1 MSVSV
6 RTAFLP
12 DIVLLRTTS
21 LSPGKPFDARNRKD
35 QKYQQIASSLMSVGL
50 IEPLVVF
57 PLGRR
62 KYRVLD
68 GDKRLDILA
77 GRKVPQVEC
86 LLATV
91 DESYTY
97 NKRVNY
103 LSPVGEHEMILRAL
117 KHNSVERIA
126 EALNVDVATIRRK
139 RNLLEGICKEAV
151 ELLKDRRATPR
162 AFVALRKM
170 RPLRQIEAAELM
182 IASNKYS
189 GRFAAALV
197 VGTRAEMLIEPPKN
211 SVPATIFAAQKISM
225 ENETDALVKN
235 LKIVEASYGIDVL
248 TLSVSCRYVNRL
260 LVNDKVH
267 SYLSERHPEICE
279 ELESLIREQS
289 PGKSKPPDPNKKR
302 GVSGPRHRPTD
313 TARALGPRVRPA
325 FT

>member
-1 MSVSV
+1 MSVSP

-12 DIVLLRTTS
+12 EVVSLKTAS

-35 QKYQQIASSLMSVGL
+35 QKYQQIAASLKSVGL

-57 PLGRR
+57 PLGRG

-68 GDKRLDILA
+68 GNKRLDILT

-103 LSPVGEHEMILRAL
+103 LSPGGEHEMILRAL
-117 KHNSVERIA
+117 AHNSVERIA
-126 EALNVDVATIRRK
+126 EALHVDVATIRRK
-139 RNLLEGICKEAV
+139 RNLLEGICEEV
-151 ELLKDRRATPR
+151 RELLKDRRATPR

-170 RPLRQIEAAELM
+170 KPVRQIEAAELM

-189 GRFAAALV
+189 GRFATALV
-197 VGTRAEMLIEPPKN
+197 AGTRAEMLVEPTKN
-211 SVPATIFAAQKISM
+211 SAPATCSVAQKISM

-235 LKIVEASYGIDVL
+235 LKIVEATYGVEVL
-248 TLSVSCRYVNRL
+248 TLSVSRRYLGRL
-260 LVNDKVH
+260 LANTKVH
-267 SYLSERHPEICE
+267 SYLAERHPEICG
-279 ELESLIREQS
+279 ELEALIAETIS
-289 PGKSKPPDPNKKR
+289 GKSQPLGPNKRR
-302 GVSGPRHRPTD
+302 GVSRPRHRPTD
-313 TARALGPRVRPA
+313 SARASGPRVRPA
-325 FT
+325 SI